1 MDMRTQTTAG
11 ARAFALAM
19 AVAIVCTARPAAA
32 LQGYGDSNLF
42 ALDTASASAVG
53 PDTPVVL
60 RYFVGPCSPNPF
72 NPRTTI
78 HYGVAARGPARLS
91 VYDVSG
97 RCVRVLL
104 DVPDLAPGIYES
116 VWDGH
121 DDRGRAVAS
130 GVYLSQ
136 LRTGGPVCN
145 ALMVLVR

>member
-1 MDMRTQTTAG
+1 MRTLTIAKGRT
-11 ARAFALAM
+11 FLLAM
-19 AVAIVCTARPAAA
+19 AVTIGVAASPAAA
-32 LQGYGDSNLF
+32 LQGVGDSNLF
-42 ALDTASASAVG
+42 ALNTASASAVD

-104 DVPDLAPGIYES
+104 DVPDLAPGVYQS